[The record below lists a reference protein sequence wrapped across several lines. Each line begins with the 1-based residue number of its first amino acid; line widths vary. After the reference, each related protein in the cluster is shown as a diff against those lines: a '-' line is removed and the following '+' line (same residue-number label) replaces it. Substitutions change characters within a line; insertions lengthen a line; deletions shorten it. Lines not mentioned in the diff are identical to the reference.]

1 VSNPLP
7 LADSSARLKRQPGRP
22 RTRAERPPAP
32 VVQVGGVAPLAPRL
46 LDRQGAAVYYSVAP
60 DTIDQLDAAGVLS
73 RVRLPNGSGGDIKRV
88 LYDREDLDALVA
100 RMKDDRP

>member
-1 VSNPLP
+1 VTPP
-7 LADSSARLKRQPGRP
+7 LAAASERLKGKPGRP
-22 RTRAERPPAP
+22 KTRPERQPAP

-46 LDRQGAAVYYSVAP
+46 LDRQGAAAYYSVAP

-73 RVRLPNGSGGDIKRV
+73 RVRLPNGSRGDLKRV

-100 RMKDDRP
+100 RMKDSASV